1 MLEFM
6 REIIDDSAKI
16 VSKRCYIDNDL
27 PVLIHRVVNK
37 LDGTS

>member
-27 PVLIHRVVNK
+27 PVLIVNK

>member
-16 VSKRCYIDNDL
+16 VSKCDVI
-27 PVLIHRVVNK
+27 LIMIYQ
-37 LDGTS
+37 S